1 MTKFRS
7 VATEEEADILACQV
21 YQFFDADIIVYKTPT
36 AEEATG
42 EGLWFEDAAADDA
55 VKIFW
60 LKNDN
65 HADIRI
71 FFANAAFEA
80 GWKPD
85 NEVHAKYDGM
95 L

>member
-1 MTKFRS
+1 MTKFCT
-7 VATEEEADILACQV
+7 VDTEEAADLKACQV
-21 YQFFDADIIVYKTPT
+21 YQYFDADLIVYKTPT
-36 AEEATG
+36 PEEATG
-42 EGLWFEDAAADDA
+42 EGLWFEDPTADDA

-85 NEVHAKYDGM
+85 NEVHAKYDGV